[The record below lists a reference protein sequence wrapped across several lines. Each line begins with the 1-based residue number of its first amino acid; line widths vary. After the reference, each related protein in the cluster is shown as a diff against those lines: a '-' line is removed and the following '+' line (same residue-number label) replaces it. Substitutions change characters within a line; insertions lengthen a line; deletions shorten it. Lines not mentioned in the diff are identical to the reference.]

1 MAADETQGSIR
12 RFVVGDISTNCYVI
26 AYGTACLVVD
36 PGASGAAIAEEVA
49 RSGLSVEGIV
59 CTHGHHDHVG
69 GVGALKR
76 ETGAPYMISAK
87 DNARAQRACELSS
100 HVFDLSDGSVEDA
113 PAADRTLAEGDTI
126 SVGDVTLTVI
136 EAPGHTEGGIV
147 LMGPGFALVGDTI
160 FAGSVGRTDLYGGDA
175 ATLAATIA
183 RLKELIPPET
193 VLLCGHGPETTMARE
208 LATNP
213 WFR

>member
-1 MAADETQGSIR
+1 MAADETQVGIR
-12 RFVVGDISTNCYVI
+12 RFVVGDISTNCYVVSS
-26 AYGTACLVVD
+26 GTSCLVVD
-36 PGASGAAIAEEVA
+36 PGASGAAIAEAIA
-49 RSGLSVEGIV
+49 REGLTVEGIV

-69 GVGALKR
+69 GVKALKR
-76 ETGAPYMISAK
+76 ATGAPYMISAG
-87 DNARAQRACELSS
+87 DDERAQRACELSS
-100 HVFDLSDGSVEDA
+100 HVFDLSDDSVTDA
-113 PAADRTLAEGDTI
+113 PAADRTLREGDTV

-136 EAPGHTEGGIV
+136 ETPGHTEGGIV
-147 LMGPGFALVGDTI
+147 LLGPGFALMGDTV

-175 ATLAATIA
+175 TKLAATIA
-183 RLKELIPPET
+183 RLKELIDPET